1 MAEAAH
7 APGFVPGQ
15 AVVVRDAAL
24 LATYGRAFRKI
35 GKSVVV
41 VPLGTDVHAGHI
53 ALIRAAKSVL
63 GAYVFVVFAGA
74 EVPEVFAREAV
85 DVVFYGDLKP
95 GVRVDTGLDHLE
107 SADHIAAEVAYV
119 LAAINATHAT
129 DAVLGEKDFEVLA
142 ATQRAVTELRMEV
155 RLHAVPTVR
164 MPDGL
169 ALSLR
174 NAEVAEADR
183 EAALVLAAALTAGAH
198 AGQRGGHTAAVE
210 AARGVFT
217 AAGVHP
223 EYVEVRDYGF
233 GVPEGDVDT
242 RLLAAVNLGNSRLI
256 DNVRLNSTG
265 A

>member
-1 MAEAAH
+1 
-7 APGFVPGQ
+7 
-15 AVVVRDAAL
+15 
-24 LATYGRAFRKI
+24 
-35 GKSVVV
+35 
-41 VPLGTDVHAGHI
+41 
-53 ALIRAAKSVL
+53 
-63 GAYVFVVFAGA
+63 
-74 EVPEVFAREAV
+74 
-85 DVVFYGDLKP
+85 
-95 GVRVDTGLDHLE
+95 
-107 SADHIAAEVAYV
+107 
-119 LAAINATHAT
+119 
-129 DAVLGEKDFEVLA
+129 
-142 ATQRAVTELRMEV
+142 MEV

-174 NAEVAEADR
+174 NTEVAEADR
-183 EAALVLAAALTAGAH
+183 EAALVLSAALTAGAH

-210 AARGVFT
+210 AARGVFA

-256 DNVRLNSTG
+256 DNVGLNSTG

>member
-1 MAEAAH
+1 MAEAVH

-119 LAAINATHAT
+119 LAAICLLYTS
-129 DAVLGEKDFEVLA
+129 DA
-142 ATQRAVTELRMEV
+142 
-155 RLHAVPTVR
+155 
-164 MPDGL
+164 
-169 ALSLR
+169 
-174 NAEVAEADR
+174 AD
-183 EAALVLAAALTAGAH
+183 E
-198 AGQRGGHTAAVE
+198 
-210 AARGVFT
+210 
-217 AAGVHP
+217 
-223 EYVEVRDYGF
+223 
-233 GVPEGDVDT
+233 
-242 RLLAAVNLGNSRLI
+242 
-256 DNVRLNSTG
+256 
-265 A
+265 

>member
-1 MAEAAH
+1 MSQGVRT
-7 APGFVPGQ
+7 PGFVPGQ
-15 AVVVRDAAL
+15 AVVVRDAGL

-74 EVPEVFAREAV
+74 MVPEVFANEGV
-85 DVVFYGDLKP
+85 DVVFHGDLRP

-107 SADHIAAEVAYV
+107 SAEEVSREVAYIV
-119 LAAINATHAT
+119 AAINATHAT

-169 ALSLR
+169 AVSLR
-174 NAEVAEADR
+174 NAQVAEADR

-198 AGQRGGHTAAVE
+198 AGRNGGSAAAVE
-210 AARGVFT
+210 AARGVFE
-217 AAGVHP
+217 AAGVRP
-223 EYVEVRDYGF
+223 EYVEVRDFGF

-242 RLLAAVNLGNSRLI
+242 RLLAAVKLGNSRLI
-256 DNVRLNSTG
+256 DNVGLNSTG